1 MAKAMGIGVGAAELI
16 IVLLVIGAGVFF
28 FSRRGTG
35 SSGVTQLPGA
45 VAGTTLNCPHCGEET
60 DASRPTCEKCGEE
73 L

>member
-1 MAKAMGIGVGAAELI
+1 MGFAVGPAEVI

-45 VAGTTLNCPHCGEET
+45 AAGTMLNCPHCGEET
-60 DASRPTCEKCGEE
+60 DASRSTCEKCGAE